1 MPLTL
6 PNLDDRTFDELVAE
20 MRSRIPP
27 HAPEWTNHNP
37 SDPGI
42 TLLELFAFFGD
53 ALMYRIDRVSAA
65 NRWAFVRLLEGPD
78 WSPPAD
84 GDLDRAMRDA
94 VLRLRETAR
103 AVTPM
108 DVERL
113 ALEADPA
120 VARSV
125 AVANRDLDS
134 GNPSPKLG
142 HVSVVVVPMEEGAA
156 PTPDEDLIARV
167 ASYLESR
174 RMLGTRI
181 HVVPP
186 RYVPVSVRLD
196 LTVHGGADADR
207 VRALVAE
214 RLTEHLHPLRGGS
227 DGAGWPLG
235 RDVAVSDLYRL
246 AEEVPGVDHVRRRA
260 RGRAKPNAGVV
271 EDELA
276 VPEADA
282 FRLVRNEEGE
292 LVAIRLR
299 MGELVHA
306 RVAKSDI
313 TVSAAPDGTES

>member
-1 MPLTL
+1 
-6 PNLDDRTFDELVAE
+6 
-20 MRSRIPP
+20 
-27 HAPEWTNHNP
+27 
-37 SDPGI
+37 
-42 TLLELFAFFGD
+42 
-53 ALMYRIDRVSAA
+53 
-65 NRWAFVRLLEGPD
+65 
-78 WSPPAD
+78 
-84 GDLDRAMRDA
+84 
-94 VLRLRETAR
+94 
-103 AVTPM
+103 
-108 DVERL
+108 
-113 ALEADPA
+113 
-120 VARSV
+120 
-125 AVANRDLDS
+125 
-134 GNPSPKLG
+134 
-142 HVSVVVVPMEEGAA
+142 
-156 PTPDEDLIARV
+156 
-167 ASYLESR
+167 
-174 RMLGTRI
+174 MLGTRI